1 MHLILGFIFNL
12 PVDQLFLGFLKTE
25 KKKKTWTNKIRS
37 KKNNTFPKILHR
49 I

>member
-25 KKKKTWTNKIRS
+25 R
-37 KKNNTFPKILHR
+37 KKNLNKQNKK
-49 I
+49 